1 MDAGIALRLD
11 IEAGI
16 GARRECISVEHFV
29 WLLETVQMLTL
40 RRLKRST
47 ALRDRLWDTEG

>member
-11 IEAGI
+11 IEAGM

-29 WLLETVQMLTL
+29 WLLETVQLLTL